1 MKNDLI
7 KQLRKNLNLTQL
19 DVSKFVGVSKTSV
32 SQWESGLTSPRG
44 EHLYTLCKVLQCEPD
59 YLLYGK
65 DVLQKSHEPSPSRH
79 NLIPNPYAI
88 KKVPLI
94 SLVQAGEW
102 TSIADRIHTNES
114 EEWQDTTASVSTN
127 AFALRVR
134 GDSMVNPHGF
144 PSIPEGSIVIVD
156 PDGHV
161 ESGKIVVVRL
171 DGTSEATLK
180 KLIIDGP
187 YMYLK
192 PLNPDYRTIQIDQ
205 ECTIVGII
213 KQVISDL

>member
-1 MKNDLI
+1 MKNQLI
-7 KQLRKNLNLTQL
+7 KQLRKKLNLTQL

-32 SQWESGLTSPRG
+32 SQWESGFTSPRG
-44 EHLYTLCKVLQCEPD
+44 EHLYSLCKVLQCEPD

-65 DVLQKSHEPSPSRH
+65 DVLKKSLEPSLSVNNLTPS
-79 NLIPNPYAI
+79 PYAT
-88 KKVPLI
+88 KRVPLI

-102 TSIADRIHTNES
+102 TSIADRIQTEES
-114 EEWQDTTASVSTN
+114 EEWQNTTATVGVN

-134 GDSMVNPHGF
+134 GDSMVNPTGF

-156 PDGHV
+156 PDGCV
-161 ESGKIVVVRL
+161 ESGKIVVARL

-187 YMYLK
+187 HMYLK
-192 PLNPDYRTIQIDQ
+192 PLNPD
-205 ECTIVGII
+205 
-213 KQVISDL
+213 